1 MNDFAKFKPED
12 FFKAAKDAKIPENM
26 QQFAGETIAKTHEA
40 YVKISDAAVDGAK
53 TAEEV
58 ISVAQVG
65 AKELG
70 EKAVENF
77 TANTQAAFDAAQ
89 AIASAS
95 TIPEAAKLQADFFQQ
110 QLATAGAQTKE
121 FFELSTKLTQETF
134 QTMNSATAKT
144 FEQFKGV

>member
-1 MNDFAKFKPED
+1 MLESGVDVLVRDSMPADAEPL
-12 FFKAAKDAKIPENM
+12 AALFRSSWELAYQGIIP
-26 QQFAGETIAKTHEA
+26 QPHL
-40 YVKISDAAVDGAK
+40 GA
-53 TAEEV
+53 
-58 ISVAQVG
+58 S
-65 AKELG
+65 G

>member
-1 MNDFAKFKPED
+1 MNDFTKFKPED
-12 FFKAAKDAKIPENM
+12 FFKAAKDAKIPENV
-26 QQFAGETIAKTHEA
+26 QQIAGDTIAKTHEA
-40 YVKISDAAVDGAK
+40 YVKMSDAAADGAK

-65 AKELG
+65 ARELG

-77 TANTQAAFDAAQ
+77 TANTQSAFDAAQ

-110 QLATAGAQTKE
+110 QLAIAGAQTKE

-134 QTMNSATAKT
+134 QTVNSATAKS
-144 FEQFKGV
+144 FEQFKNV